1 MDGTPYVCMYAS
13 KGPRDK
19 VNPGASQAQAAAK
32 RQPSPPDG
40 ERPCKFKICVTK
52 KQAPLPRVPKVS
64 DLIGAATT
72 VPPPEAVLRKL
83 GGATIV
89 VGVDIETADW
99 VDRKNSTSRGQFG
112 FYHFCHPGDGLGP
125 LVLAMLRSRAWRIF
139 NTAAGSRREEW
150 GRGLSALSLAY

>member
-1 MDGTPYVCMYAS
+1 M
-13 KGPRDK
+13 
-19 VNPGASQAQAAAK
+19 
-32 RQPSPPDG
+32 
-40 ERPCKFKICVTK
+40 TK
-52 KQAPLPRVPKVS
+52 KQAPVPRVPKVS

-112 FYHFCHPGDGLGP
+112 SYHVL
-125 LVLAMLRSRAWRIF
+125 LAMLRSRAWRIF
-139 NTAAGSRREEW
+139 NTAAGSWREKW
-150 GRGLSALSLAY
+150 GRDPSALREP